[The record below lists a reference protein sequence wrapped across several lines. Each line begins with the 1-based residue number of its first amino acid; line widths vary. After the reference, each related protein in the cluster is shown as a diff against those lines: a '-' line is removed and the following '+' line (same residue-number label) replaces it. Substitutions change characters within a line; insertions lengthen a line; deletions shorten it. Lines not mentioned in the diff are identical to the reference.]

1 MADDFWV
8 RLLVVLAAAGA
19 VAAVAVYRPQRS
31 RARLDLEGT
40 LAGPGVYFITAAKC
54 DACDEARLVLR
65 EVLGE
70 SGFTELSR
78 AGHPDLLTRIELA
91 DLPAIVV
98 VGRGGRQLASFTGTP
113 RPRSLRRAARKMS
126 A

>member
-1 MADDFWV
+1 MADDFLV

-31 RARLDLEGT
+31 RTRLEVEGN

-54 DACDEARLVLR
+54 DACDEARRVYR

-78 AGHPDLLTRIELA
+78 EEHPDLLDRIGVR
-91 DLPAIVV
+91 DIPAGVV
-98 VGRGGRQLASFTGTP
+98 VGRGGKQLAWFTGTP
-113 RPRSLRRAARKMS
+113 RPRSLRRATREMGE
-126 A
+126 